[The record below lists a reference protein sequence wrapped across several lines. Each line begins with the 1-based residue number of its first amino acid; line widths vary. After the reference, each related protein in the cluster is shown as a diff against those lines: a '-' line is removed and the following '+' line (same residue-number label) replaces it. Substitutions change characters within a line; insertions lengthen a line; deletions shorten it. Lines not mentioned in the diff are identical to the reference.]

1 MNSFHIKGNKS
12 VRNDQLS
19 EYRSIG
25 KKSLLPLCIEDELKK
40 PNVKIINISPAKTV
54 TPPMVIRISTTV
66 Q

>member
-19 EYRSIG
+19 EYHSIG